1 MNCANCGWGV
11 SLVKQWESHGFACA
25 LYRCGDCESD
35 ISVKTPIA
43 KMRSWFPEGE
53 APNKEEE

>member
-1 MNCANCGWGV
+1 MNCAVCGWDAK
-11 SLVKQWESHGFACA
+11 LVKQWESHNFACA

-53 APNKEEE
+53 APKEEE